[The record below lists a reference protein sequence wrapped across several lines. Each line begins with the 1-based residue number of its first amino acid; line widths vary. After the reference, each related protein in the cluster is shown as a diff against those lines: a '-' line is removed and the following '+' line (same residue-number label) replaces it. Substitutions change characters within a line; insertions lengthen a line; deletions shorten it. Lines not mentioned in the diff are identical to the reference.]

1 MIQIEICDEPA
12 SVSIFAESK
21 EAAQKARQ
29 VSCGLTLQEF
39 HIFIQILEFCEDI
52 YLVPRKMVGRL
63 IGQKGK
69 SIQVDIEIKLPKG
82 FRLKLIYLYI

>member
-69 SIQVDIEIKLPKG
+69 SIQVNDG
-82 FRLKLIYLYI
+82 FILIWEKILI